1 MIGTIGRGG
10 RQQSRRNDM
19 FDPEDRQNL
28 PKSCSSE
35 KKEPLPTFVTAVGV
49 RKMRLA
55 REHLSHA
62 GRFVEE

>member
-55 REHLSHA
+55 NGDIARSN
-62 GRFVEE
+62 